1 MAHPL
6 PPGKKQCPEHDVIH
20 GALEQCSVC
29 RSLRSGSIVAGSP
42 KADTSGARVNA
53 ARYRLNES
61 ACWAELQANS
71 ADDPN
76 VAVKWSAESAK
87 WARLAAETEQQLLE
101 IEHDQWLIEQDRK
114 RRGGS

>member
-1 MAHPL
+1 MAL
-6 PPGKKQCPEHDVIH
+6 PDGQKLCPTHNVQYGK
-20 GALEQCSVC
+20 LEQCSVC
-29 RSLRSGSIVAGSP
+29 RSERSGAIVAGSP
-42 KADTSGARVNA
+42 KADTSGARINA
-53 ARYRLNES
+53 ARYRLNEA
-61 ACWAELQANS
+61 ACWCELQANT

>member
-1 MAHPL
+1 ML
-6 PPGKKQCPEHDVIH
+6 PAGKQRCPHHDIVHSAI
-20 GALEQCSVC
+20 EQCSVC
-29 RSLRSGSIVAGSP
+29 RAERSGSIVAGSP
-42 KADTSGARVNA
+42 KADTSGARANA
-53 ARYRLNES
+53 ARYRLNEL
-61 ACWAELQANS
+61 ACWTELKTNTA
-71 ADDPN
+71 ADPN